1 MPDMQT
7 ALSLSHT
14 GPLPS
19 EHPLVKPKKTGLLL
33 VNLGTP
39 DATDYWSMR
48 RYLSEF
54 LSDRRIIELSPFIW
68 QPILQ
73 GPILTFRPAKSG
85 RAYKKI
91 WMQPEDKSP
100 LLYYTEQQAAKLQDQ
115 LGDSICV
122 DFAMRY
128 GNPSIKSR
136 IDRMKAQGVDR
147 LVILAL
153 YAQYSAATTA
163 SVYDKSFD
171 ALKALRWQ
179 PAVHTVPAF
188 HDDPAYIEALA
199 VSLERQIQ
207 ALDFIPDKIILS
219 YHGIPKSYFMKGDP
233 YHCHCQKTS
242 RLVREKLGWSEDYCL
257 TTFQSRFGPTEW
269 LQPYT
274 DKTLEALPLQGVKKV
289 AIAAPAF
296 ISDCVETL
304 EEIAIEGRETFM
316 EAGGE
321 AFATLACLNDTPE
334 SIDMLAAIAR
344 RELAPWSQPMSH
356 NA

>member
-1 MPDMQT
+1 MADAINAGSMRVT
-7 ALSLSHT
+7 GSL
-14 GPLPS
+14 P
-19 EHPLVKPKKTGLLL
+19 EDHPRVKPQKTGLLL

-54 LSDRRIIELSPFIW
+54 LSDRRIIEMSPLLW

-73 GPILTFRPAKSG
+73 GPILTFRPSKSG
-85 RAYKKI
+85 AAYKKI
-91 WMQPEDKSP
+91 WMKDKDKSP
-100 LLYYTEQQAAKLQDQ
+100 LLYYTEQQARLLQDRF
-115 LGDSICV
+115 GEDVVV

-136 IDRMKAQGVDR
+136 IERMKDKGVDQIAI
-147 LVILAL
+147 VAL

-171 ALKALRWQ
+171 ALKDMRWQ
-179 PAVHTVPAF
+179 PAVRTAGAF

-199 VSLERQIQ
+199 ASLDAQIK
-207 ALDFIPDKIILS
+207 ALDFTPDVLLMS
-219 YHGIPKSYFMKGDP
+219 YHGIPKSYFLKGDP
-233 YHCHCQKTS
+233 YHCHCMKTT
-242 RLVREKLGWSEDYCL
+242 RLVREHLGWSEKFCR

-274 DKTLEALPLQGVKKV
+274 DKTLEALPEEGVKKV
-289 AIAAPAF
+289 AVAAPAF

-304 EEIAIEGRETFM
+304 EEIAIEGRETFL
-316 EAGGE
+316 EAGGQN
-321 AFATLACLNDTPE
+321 FATLACLNDSE
-334 SIDMLAAIAR
+334 GAIDVLETVAR
-344 RELAPWSQPMSH
+344 RELAGWVSQV
-356 NA
+356 